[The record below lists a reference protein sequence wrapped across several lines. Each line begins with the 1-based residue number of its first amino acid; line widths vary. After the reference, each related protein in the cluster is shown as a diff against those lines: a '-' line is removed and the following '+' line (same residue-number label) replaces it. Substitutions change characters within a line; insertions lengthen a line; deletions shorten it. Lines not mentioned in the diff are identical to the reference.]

1 MRARPPVTRFW
12 ISFALILA
20 VTVITPTAQATGTW
34 TQAPS
39 SATNGG
45 PAFGLWLLTDGT
57 VLSHGNA
64 LNHWVILTPD
74 KTGSYANGTWK
85 TVANSN
91 FSRGGAQEHVLKD
104 GRFFEAGGEFLY
116 VWPAHDGV
124 AACASNCTNP
134 AGGSALFKNT
144 EIYDPQTNTWT
155 IEPDAPYD
163 IGDTGSATLP
173 DGRILDSTRTGNQT
187 QIFDPS
193 TNSWSTGPA
202 NTNPNGDEN
211 SWSTLQNGGVLA
223 VAPTSTSIFDP
234 VANKWIKTGPLPAGL
249 SVTLT
254 AASGYPGTYQFG
266 DNAGIS
272 LMFDGR
278 VLAYGLG
285 TTAIYTP
292 GATASSPG
300 TWVLGPN
307 MPYKTGPLDGTPGNE
322 CEDEYTVTETN
333 GKVMVTTHPFGQ
345 AIDMLIEFDPTT
357 NTFASITPPPDAGG
371 PYPVSYLNLPNGQ
384 LMTTG
389 GSRDWLYTPDAPP
402 QDAWRPAVTSVT
414 YDSGSSSYTLTGTQL
429 SGLINGGDEGDDM
442 TMAENYPIVWLKD
455 TSGNVYFCKS
465 SNFSTMGP
473 QVGTNPQTCDFT
485 TPAGLPS
492 GSYSLYVSAVGVQS
506 KNAFPFTP
514 GQSTLGTGGTSGAGG
529 STGSGGASGGTTGSG
544 SASGGTTGSGGSTG
558 SGGAASGGT
567 TGTGGHATGGTT
579 GSAGASGTSGASGGS
594 TGSGGASGGSSGAG
608 GVVSTGGNNGAGG
621 NNNGSGGSN
630 NGSGGNNSGSGGS
643 NSGSGG
649 TNMGSGGSNSG
660 SGAGGSNGAT
670 AGANSGC
677 SCGVAAGP
685 SGTSGASL
693 CLLALG
699 LLAYRRRR
707 NTR

>member
-1 MRARPPVTRFW
+1 M
-12 ISFALILA
+12 A
-20 VTVITPTAQATGTW
+20 VTVVTPRAGATGTW

-39 SATNGG
+39 SATNNG

-57 VLSHGNA
+57 VLSHGSA

-85 TVANSN
+85 TVASSN
-91 FSRGGAQEHVLKD
+91 FARGGAQEHVLKD

-134 AGGSALFKNT
+134 AGGSALFKNA

-211 SWSTLQNGGVLA
+211 SWATLQNGGVLA

-234 VANKWIKTGPLPAGL
+234 VANKWIKTGALPAGL

-266 DNAGIS
+266 DNAGVS

-333 GKVMVTTHPFGQ
+333 GKVMVATHPFGA

-389 GSRDWLYTPDAPP
+389 GSRDWLYTPDSPP
-402 QDAWRPAVTSVT
+402 QDAWRPTVTSVT
-414 YDSGSSSYTLTGTQL
+414 YDSGSTTYTLTGTQL

-455 TSGNVYFCKS
+455 ASNNVYYCRS
-465 SNFSTMGP
+465 SNFSLMGP
-473 QVGTNPQTCDFT
+473 QVGTAPQTCQFK
-485 TPAGLPS
+485 TPANLPN
-492 GSYSLYVSAVGVQS
+492 GSYSLFVSSAGVQS
-506 KNAFPFTP
+506 KAAFPFTA
-514 GQSTLGTGGTSGAGG
+514 GVGGTANGGSSGTGGTVGTGGAVGTGGQGG
-529 STGSGGASGGTTGSG
+529 SAGKAGTGGATGTGGAAGKPGTGGATGSGGT
-544 SASGGTTGSGGSTG
+544 
-558 SGGAASGGT
+558 ASGGT
-567 TGTGGHATGGTT
+567 TGTGGVATGGTT
-579 GSAGASGTSGASGGS
+579 GSGGAATGGATGSGGTATGGTTGA
-594 TGSGGASGGSSGAG
+594 TGSGGAATGAG
-608 GVVSTGGNNGAGG
+608 GNGAGG
-621 NNNGSGGSN
+621 T
-630 NGSGGNNSGSGGS
+630 
-643 NSGSGG
+643 G
-649 TNMGSGGSNSG
+649 TG
-660 SGAGGSNGAT
+660 GAGETGTGGDM
-670 AGANSGC
+670 AGASSGC
-677 SCGVAAGP
+677 SCATAPGGGGSGPLAG
-685 SGTSGASL
+685 GLSL
-693 CLLALG
+693 SLLAL
-699 LLAYRRRR
+699 LVARRRR
-707 NTR
+707 ARR

>member
-1 MRARPPVTRFW
+1 MRARPPVSRSW
-12 ISFALILA
+12 ISLALLLGVSA
-20 VTVITPTAQATGTW
+20 VTPRLHATGTW

-39 SATNGG
+39 SSTNGG

-85 TVANSN
+85 TVAASN

-104 GRFFEAGGEFLY
+104 GRFFEAGGEYLY

-155 IEPDAPYD
+155 VEPDAPYD

-223 VAPTSTSIFDP
+223 VAPTSASIYDP
-234 VANKWIKTGPLPAGL
+234 VANKWIKTGALPAGL

-292 GATASSPG
+292 GATASSAG
-300 TWVLGPN
+300 TWALGPN

-322 CEDEYTVTETN
+322 CEDEYTVTEPN
-333 GKVMVTTHPFGQ
+333 GKVMVATHP
-345 AIDMLIEFDPTT
+345 
-357 NTFASITPPPDAGG
+357 
-371 PYPVSYLNLPNGQ
+371 
-384 LMTTG
+384 
-389 GSRDWLYTPDAPP
+389 
-402 QDAWRPAVTSVT
+402 
-414 YDSGSSSYTLTGTQL
+414 SGRR
-429 SGLINGGDEGDDM
+429 
-442 TMAENYPIVWLKD
+442 
-455 TSGNVYFCKS
+455 
-465 SNFSTMGP
+465 ST
-473 QVGTNPQTCDFT
+473 C
-485 TPAGLPS
+485 
-492 GSYSLYVSAVGVQS
+492 
-506 KNAFPFTP
+506 
-514 GQSTLGTGGTSGAGG
+514 
-529 STGSGGASGGTTGSG
+529 
-544 SASGGTTGSGGSTG
+544 
-558 SGGAASGGT
+558 
-567 TGTGGHATGGTT
+567 
-579 GSAGASGTSGASGGS
+579 
-594 TGSGGASGGSSGAG
+594 
-608 GVVSTGGNNGAGG
+608 
-621 NNNGSGGSN
+621 
-630 NGSGGNNSGSGGS
+630 
-643 NSGSGG
+643 
-649 TNMGSGGSNSG
+649 
-660 SGAGGSNGAT
+660 
-670 AGANSGC
+670 
-677 SCGVAAGP
+677 
-685 SGTSGASL
+685 
-693 CLLALG
+693 
-699 LLAYRRRR
+699 
-707 NTR
+707 

>member
-1 MRARPPVTRFW
+1 MREPSPVTRSW
-12 ISFALILA
+12 ISVAA
-20 VTVITPTAQATGTW
+20 VVAVIVVTSTAQATGTW
-34 TQAPS
+34 AQAPS
-39 SATNGG
+39 SATNNG

-57 VLSHGNA
+57 VLSHGSA
-64 LNHWVILTPD
+64 LNRWVILTPD

-104 GRFFEAGGEFLY
+104 GRFFEAGGEYLY
-116 VWPAHDGV
+116 AWPAHDGV

-144 EIYDPQTNTWT
+144 EVYDPQTNTWT
-155 IEPDAPYD
+155 VEPDAPYD

-223 VAPTSTSIFDP
+223 VAPTSASIYDP
-234 VANKWIKTGPLPAGL
+234 VVNKWIKTGALPAGL

-300 TWVLGPN
+300 TWALGPN
-307 MPYKTGPLDGTPGNE
+307 MPFKTGPLDGTPGNE

-333 GKVMVTTHPFGQ
+333 GKVMVATHPFGQ

-357 NTFASITPPPDAGG
+357 DTFTAINPPNDPGG
-371 PYPVSYLNLPNGQ
+371 GYPVSYLNLPNGQ

-389 GSRDWLYTPDAPP
+389 GSRDWLYTPDSPP
-402 QDAWRPAVTSVT
+402 QDAWRPTVSSVT
-414 YDSGSSSYTLTGTQL
+414 YDSGSSTYTLTGTQL

-455 TSGNVYFCKS
+455 TSNNVYYCRS

-473 QVGTNPQTCDFT
+473 QVGTAPQTCQFK
-485 TPAGLPS
+485 TPANLPT
-492 GSYSLYVSAVGVQS
+492 GSYSLFVSSAGVQS
-506 KNAFPFTP
+506 KAAFPFTV
-514 GQSTLGTGGTSGAGG
+514 GVGGTATGGTSGTGGTTGTGGQGGAAGKPG
-529 STGSGGASGGTTGSG
+529 TGGATGSGGTASGGT
-544 SASGGTTGSGGSTG
+544 TG

-567 TGTGGHATGGTT
+567 TGSGGAATGGAT
-579 GSAGASGTSGASGGS
+579 GSGGTATGGATGSGGAATGTGGKAGSGGS
-594 TGSGGASGGSSGAG
+594 TGTSGQAG
-608 GVVSTGGNNGAGG
+608 NGAGTG
-621 NNNGSGGSN
+621 
-630 NGSGGNNSGSGGS
+630 
-643 NSGSGG
+643 
-649 TNMGSGGSNSG
+649 
-660 SGAGGSNGAT
+660 GAGVTGTGGDT
-670 AGANSGC
+670 AGASSGC
-677 SCGVAAGP
+677 SCATAPGGEARSGPFAA
-685 SGTSGASL
+685 
-693 CLLALG
+693 ALG
-699 LLAYRRRR
+699 LGALTLVLVRRRR
-707 NTR
+707 VRR

>member
-12 ISFALILA
+12 ISLALLLA
-20 VTVITPTAQATGTW
+20 VTVVTTKAKATGTW

-39 SATNGG
+39 SATNNG

-57 VLSHGNA
+57 VLSHGSA
-64 LNHWVILTPD
+64 LNRWVILTPD

-85 TVANSN
+85 TVASSN

-116 VWPAHDGV
+116 AWPAHDGV

-155 IEPDAPYD
+155 VEPDAPYD

-223 VAPTSTSIFDP
+223 VAPTSASIYDP
-234 VANKWIKTGPLPAGL
+234 VANKWIKTGALPAGL

-292 GATASSPG
+292 GATASSAG
-300 TWVLGPN
+300 TWTLGPN
-307 MPYKTGPLDGTPGNE
+307 MPFKMGPLDGTPGNE

-333 GKVMVTTHPFGQ
+333 GKVMVATHPFGQ

-414 YDSGSSSYTLTGTQL
+414 YDSSASTYTLTGTQL

-455 TSGNVYFCKS
+455 TSNNVYYCRS

-473 QVGTNPQTCDFT
+473 QVGPAPQTCQFK
-485 TPAGLPS
+485 TPANLPA
-492 GSYSLYVSAVGVQS
+492 GSYSLFVSSAGVQS
-506 KNAFPFTP
+506 KAAFPFTV
-514 GQSTLGTGGTSGAGG
+514 GVGGTATGGTGGTTGTGGLAGSAGNGGTGGATGTGGQGG
-529 STGSGGASGGTTGSG
+529 SAGKPGTGGATGSGGT
-544 SASGGTTGSGGSTG
+544 ASGGTTGSGG
-558 SGGAASGGT
+558 A
-567 TGTGGHATGGTT
+567 ATGGTT
-579 GSAGASGTSGASGGS
+579 GSGGASTGGATGSGGSATGAGGAATGTGGKGGS
-594 TGSGGASGGSSGAG
+594 TGAGGAGTAGAGESGTGGDTASASSGCSCATVPRGGASGPFAEVLGLGA
-608 GVVSTGGNNGAGG
+608 
-621 NNNGSGGSN
+621 
-630 NGSGGNNSGSGGS
+630 
-643 NSGSGG
+643 
-649 TNMGSGGSNSG
+649 
-660 SGAGGSNGAT
+660 
-670 AGANSGC
+670 
-677 SCGVAAGP
+677 
-685 SGTSGASL
+685 
-693 CLLALG
+693 LALVI
-699 LLAYRRRR
+699 ARRRR
-707 NTR
+707 ARR

>member
-1 MRARPPVTRFW
+1 MRAHPPVTRFW
-12 ISFALILA
+12 ISFALCLSVIA
-20 VTVITPTAQATGTW
+20 VTPNAQATGTW

-144 EIYDPQTNTWT
+144 EVYDPQTNTWT

-223 VAPTSTSIFDP
+223 VAPTSASIFDP
-234 VANKWIKTGPLPAGL
+234 VANKWIKTGALPAGL

-300 TWVLGPN
+300 TWTLGPN
-307 MPYKTGPLDGTPGNE
+307 MPFKTGPLDGTPGNE

-333 GKVMVTTHPFGQ
+333 GKVMVATHPFGQ

-357 NTFASITPPPDAGG
+357 NTFASITPPPDTGG

-402 QDAWRPAVTSVT
+402 QDAWRPTVTSVT
-414 YDSGSSSYTLTGTQL
+414 YDSGSSAYTLTGTQL

-455 TSGNVYFCKS
+455 TSNNVYYCRS

-473 QVGTNPQTCDFT
+473 QVGTSPQTCQFT
-485 TPAGLPS
+485 TPANLPS
-492 GSYSLYVSAVGVQS
+492 GSYSLFVSSAGVQS
-506 KNAFPFTP
+506 KTALPFTV
-514 GQSTLGTGGTSGAGG
+514 GVGGTATGGTSGTGGTPGTGGAVGTGGAGG
-529 STGSGGASGGTTGSG
+529 KAGNSGATGTGGSAGKPGTGGATGSGGTASGGATGAAG
-544 SASGGTTGSGGSTG
+544 AATGGTTGSGGTSTG
-558 SGGAASGGT
+558 GATGAGGAA
-567 TGTGGHATGGTT
+567 TGTGGK
-579 GSAGASGTSGASGGS
+579 SGT
-594 TGSGGASGGSSGAG
+594 AG
-608 GVVSTGGNNGAGG
+608 NGAGAG
-621 NNNGSGGSN
+621 TGGA
-630 NGSGGNNSGSGGS
+630 GETGTGGGTASGS
-643 NSGSGG
+643 
-649 TNMGSGGSNSG
+649 
-660 SGAGGSNGAT
+660 
-670 AGANSGC
+670 SGC
-677 SCGVAAGP
+677 SCSTATATGGAPGP
-685 SGTSGASL
+685 FAEA
-693 CLLALG
+693 LALG
-699 LLAYRRRR
+699 TLALVLARRRR
-707 NTR
+707 ARR

>member
-12 ISFALILA
+12 ISFALLLA
-20 VTVITPTAQATGTW
+20 VTAVTTKAKATGTW

-39 SATNGG
+39 SATNNG

-57 VLSHGNA
+57 VLSHGSA
-64 LNHWVILTPD
+64 LNRWVILTPD

-85 TVANSN
+85 TVASSN

-116 VWPAHDGV
+116 AWPAHDGV

-155 IEPDAPYD
+155 VEPDAPYD

-223 VAPTSTSIFDP
+223 VAPTSASIYDP
-234 VANKWIKTGPLPAGL
+234 VANKWIKTGALPAGL

-292 GATASSPG
+292 GATASSAG
-300 TWVLGPN
+300 TWTLGPN
-307 MPYKTGPLDGTPGNE
+307 MPFKMGPLDGTPGNE

-333 GKVMVTTHPFGQ
+333 GKVMVATHPFGQ

-414 YDSGSSSYTLTGTQL
+414 YDSSASTYTLTGTQL

-455 TSGNVYFCKS
+455 TSNNVYYCRS

-473 QVGTNPQTCDFT
+473 QVGPAPQTCQFT
-485 TPAGLPS
+485 DAGESPGRVLQPLRLL
-492 GSYSLYVSAVGVQS
+492 GGRAVQ
-506 KNAFPFTP
+506 
-514 GQSTLGTGGTSGAGG
+514 
-529 STGSGGASGGTTGSG
+529 
-544 SASGGTTGSGGSTG
+544 
-558 SGGAASGGT
+558 
-567 TGTGGHATGGTT
+567 
-579 GSAGASGTSGASGGS
+579 
-594 TGSGGASGGSSGAG
+594 
-608 GVVSTGGNNGAGG
+608 
-621 NNNGSGGSN
+621 
-630 NGSGGNNSGSGGS
+630 
-643 NSGSGG
+643 
-649 TNMGSGGSNSG
+649 
-660 SGAGGSNGAT
+660 
-670 AGANSGC
+670 GC
-677 SCGVAAGP
+677 LSVH
-685 SGTSGASL
+685 
-693 CLLALG
+693 
-699 LLAYRRRR
+699 RRRR
-707 NTR
+707 WHRNGRHRRHDRHGRPSWLCRHWWHWWRDGHRRPRWVCRQAGHRWRDRQRRHRVRRHDGLGRRSDRRDDGERRRIDGRRDWKRRQRDRRGWGSYGHRR